1 MPNRLLTNVNRL
13 LTTKIMEYIIAQK
26 ENIEDIAAIETAC
39 FSIPWNSLT
48 LAAELENDCSHIF
61 AAVDDGRAVGYV
73 LLYIVAGEA
82 DIVRVAV
89 LPEYRRQGIARAL
102 LNCAFDKVEGAV
114 FLDVRESNTPAI
126 ELYKSLGFADT
137 GVRKNY
143 YSNPTENAV
152 LMKRE

>member
-1 MPNRLLTNVNRL
+1 MIYT
-13 LTTKIMEYIIAQK
+13 IAQK
-26 ENIEDIAAIETAC
+26 ENIADIAAIEAAC
-39 FSIPWNSLT
+39 FSSPWNSLT
-48 LAAELENDCSHIF
+48 LEAELENECSHIF
-61 AAVDDGRAVGYV
+61 TAVDGGKAVGYV

-89 LPEYRRQGIARAL
+89 LPEYRRRGVAREL
-102 LNCAFDKVEGAV
+102 LTRAFEKIDGAV

-126 ELYKSLGFADT
+126 ELYKSLGFEDT